1 MLLQKTKPT
10 SKNEISEGKSTNR
23 LESSDNTETQN
34 MLIVDQPN
42 NNNAHIEFQTVSFQN
57 KILYLF

>member
-10 SKNEISEGKSTNR
+10 AKNEISECKSTDR

-34 MLIVDQPN
+34 MLIVDNSN